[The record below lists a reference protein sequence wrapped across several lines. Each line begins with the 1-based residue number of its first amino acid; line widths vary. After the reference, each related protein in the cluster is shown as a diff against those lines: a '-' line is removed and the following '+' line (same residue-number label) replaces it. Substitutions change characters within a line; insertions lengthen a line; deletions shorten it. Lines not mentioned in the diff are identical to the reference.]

1 MPTRSGWRRVSAG
14 VVLLSLVGC
23 VSGAPTRARTTP
35 RARQLSDEVV
45 ARDHAVFDSL
55 ANAVGA
61 RAFGVRSDDAS
72 RARAVAYVALARD
85 AYERNDD
92 GRLVTQLL
100 DVATGS
106 SASVARTRRADLW
119 TLVDSLRSVSAP
131 PAEQARLQVTLE
143 TALVRAQYELLG
155 APSCSAWEREAERTA
170 LALRRM
176 APEPVVVVAPPRAEP
191 APARTPAPTPPSV
204 APTVAPIVAPVAP
217 RDIPRVVPNRVH
229 FALDQS
235 VLSVP
240 TQRVLRELAD
250 SLKQYPGVRLVL
262 EGHTDPRA
270 SAAYNSALSRR
281 RVQAVQRYLVDRGV
295 NPKNVRAEALGKS
308 QLERSDASITS
319 LARNRRVTMRYFTS
333 DGKEIPGANQ
343 FKDLQEESAAAP
355 TLKAKPVPKRKPG
368 AKQKSV
374 TKVKSQSTVKLRPKA

>member
-1 MPTRSGWRRVSAG
+1 MPIRSGWRRMSAG
-14 VVLLSLVGC
+14 ALL
-23 VSGAPTRARTTP
+23 VSTGACMRGAPTGARVVP
-35 RARQLSDEVV
+35 RAYQLSDDVV

-55 ANAVGA
+55 ASAVNA

-72 RARAVAYVALARD
+72 RARAAAYVALARD

-106 SASVARTRRADLW
+106 TASMVHLLRPDLW
-119 TLVDSLRSVSAP
+119 TLVDSLRRQSAP
-131 PAEQARLQVTLE
+131 PAEQARLQVALE
-143 TALVRAQYELLG
+143 TALVRAQYALLG
-155 APSCSAWEREAERTA
+155 APSCAAWEREAERTA
-170 LALRRM
+170 VALRRM
-176 APEPVVVVAPPRAEP
+176 APVPVVVVAPPRAESP
-191 APARTPAPTPPSV
+191 PVRAPAPTPP
-204 APTVAPIVAPVAP
+204 PVAPIVVPAAP
-217 RDIPRVVPNRVH
+217 RDVPRVVPNRVH

-250 SLKQYPGVRLVL
+250 SLKQYPGVRVVL

-319 LARNRRVTMRYFTS
+319 QARNRRVTMRYFTS

-343 FKDLQEESAAAP
+343 FKDLQEESAPAAQ
-355 TLKAKPVPKRKPG
+355 AKPAAKPKPRARTKSSG
-368 AKQKSV
+368 A
-374 TKVKSQSTVKLRPKA
+374 AE

>member
-1 MPTRSGWRRVSAG
+1 MPIRAGWHRVRAG
-14 VVLLSLVGC
+14 AVLLSLVAC
-23 VSGAPTRARTTP
+23 VSGAPTGARTTP

-55 ANAVGA
+55 ANAVSA

-92 GRLVTQLL
+92 GRLVMQLL

-106 SASVARTRRADLW
+106 SASVVHTRRADLW
-119 TLVDSLRSVSAP
+119 TLVDSLRRQSAP
-131 PAEQARLQVTLE
+131 PAEQARLQVALE
-143 TALVRAQYELLG
+143 TSLVRAQYELLG
-155 APSCSAWEREAERTA
+155 APSCAAWEREAERTA
-170 LALRRM
+170 VALRRM
-176 APEPVVVVAPPRAEP
+176 APVPTVVVVVAPPRVEP
-191 APARTPAPTPPSV
+191 PPVRTPSPTPPPV
-204 APTVAPIVAPVAP
+204 APTVAPIAPAAP
-217 RDIPRVVPNRVH
+217 RDVPRVVPNRVH

-250 SLKQYPGVRLVL
+250 SLKQYAGVRVVL

-281 RVQAVQRYLVDRGV
+281 RVQAVQRYLGDRGV
-295 NPKNVRAEALGKS
+295 HPQNVRAQALGKS

-319 LARNRRVTMRYFTS
+319 QARNRRVTMRYFTS
-333 DGKEIPGANQ
+333 AGKEIPGANQ
-343 FKDLQEESAAAP
+343 FKDLQQESAAAA
-355 TLKAKPVPKRKPG
+355 KAKPATKRKPG
-368 AKQKSV
+368 TNPAHPGARRV
-374 TKVKSQSTVKLRPKA
+374 IN